1 MLDDPMLVPRAA
13 DIVRE
18 QRVNAEWA
26 VQQAFDEFSAVF
38 DEVADPYLRE
48 RKGDVADLVGRLR
61 MNLRQGAATPR
72 DLLRELDE
80 PSVLIADELTP
91 SLAAQLD
98 WTKVRGFATDAGSR
112 TYHTA
117 ILARS
122 LDVPAV
128 VGLHDASALV
138 QAGQLVVIDGSASE
152 VIVDPTPDE
161 LARAA
166 HHADDHRPAATRRRP
181 SGGGRRRPPTACAIR
196 LDANIEFPDDL
207 AAARYAGAEGIGL
220 YRSEFLRHRRRRGH
234 PRRGSRSTRSTAAC
248 SKGWRRARSRSAP
261 STSTRSSWRRGCRST
276 RSPRGWEPDE
286 ARASR
291 QGLRGLRLS
300 LTRPDLFQTQLRALL
315 RAARAR
321 AAADHVPVRVGRR
334 ADPRGARDGRRRG
347 RRPGAARRARCRA
360 VPIGV
365 MIEIPA
371 AAYTADLL
379 AREVDFFTIGTN
391 DLIQY
396 CLAVDR
402 TDERVSRLYEP
413 LHPAILR
420 MILMVRRAASR
431 QRIPVSL
438 CGEMASDPAL
448 LTLLVGLGLT
458 EFSMTPGAIP
468 VAKQVLAELRSD
480 ELRALARHDSEA
492 GDGRRDRTRPAGRAR
507 PADADQ
513 GSDIVSGEITR
524 VEKPWGYELHWAK
537 TDRYVGKLIH
547 VNAGHALSLQYHNQK
562 DETIYLQSGKLLFEI
577 EVDGELQKREM
588 LPGERVHVTPKT
600 VHRMTAIEDCDIF
613 EVSTPELHDVVRLED
628 RYGREDKKLRRNCGL
643 RIGID
648 RRRSRRA
655 SSDGMSA
662 PCDGWPPPMLS
673 SPPLPR
679 DMPPPRWPPPPP
691 PPSSTILSPLISVV

>member
-1 MLDDPMLVPRAA
+1 MLRLTGIGVSPGVVSGRAVILIQRSQVLRYQVPTARLDHEVARLEESRLRTREQLVDIAARLTNRRGPELASLFDAQLLMLDDPMLVARAA
-13 DIVRE
+13 EIVRA

-26 VQQAFDEFSAVF
+26 VQQVFHEFSSVF

-61 MNLRQGAATPR
+61 MNLRRGAATPR

-80 PSVLIADELTP
+80 ASVIIADDLTP
-91 SLAAQLD
+91 SLAAQVD

-128 VGLHDASALV
+128 VGLHNAIERIRP
-138 QAGQLVVIDGSASE
+138 GQLVIIDGDAAE
-152 VIVDPTPDE
+152 VIVDPTEDV

-166 HHADDHRPAATRRRP
+166 RHADDRRPAVAGDSERRP
-181 SGGGRRRPPTACAIR
+181 ATTADGVRIR
-196 LDANIEFPDDL
+196 LDANIEFSDDL
-207 AAARYAGAEGIGL
+207 AAARYLGAEGIGL
-220 YRSEFLRHRRRRGH
+220 YRSEFLLTSGHAVAEDDQYEIYKRMLEGMAPAPVTVRTFDVDEDQLASQSADRMLAGGWAADEERG
-234 PRRGSRSTRSTAAC
+234 
-248 SKGWRRARSRSAP
+248 
-261 STSTRSSWRRGCRST
+261 
-276 RSPRGWEPDE
+276 
-286 ARASR
+286 SR

-300 LTRPDLFQTQLRALL
+300 LTRPELFGGQLRALL
-315 RAARAR
+315 RAARHGSLRIMFPFVSGVEQLREAR
-321 AAADHVPVRVGRR
+321 RLVAEAAAELT
-334 ADPRGARDGRRRG
+334 RRG
-347 RRPGAARRARCRA
+347 EIVPK

-402 TDERVSRLYEP
+402 ADERVSRLYEP

-420 MILMVRRAASR
+420 MIVMVRRAARR

-468 VAKQVLAELRSD
+468 VAKQVLSEVRADDLRS
-480 ELRALARHDSEA
+480 LARRILRLPTVDDIERELLA
-492 GDGRRDRTRPAGRAR
+492 MLGR
-507 PADADQ
+507 
-513 GSDIVSGEITR
+513 
-524 VEKPWGYELHWAK
+524 
-537 TDRYVGKLIH
+537 
-547 VNAGHALSLQYHNQK
+547 LSLMK
-562 DETIYLQSGKLLFEI
+562 E
-577 EVDGELQKREM
+577 
-588 LPGERVHVTPKT
+588 
-600 VHRMTAIEDCDIF
+600 
-613 EVSTPELHDVVRLED
+613 
-628 RYGREDKKLRRNCGL
+628 
-643 RIGID
+643 
-648 RRRSRRA
+648 
-655 SSDGMSA
+655 
-662 PCDGWPPPMLS
+662 
-673 SPPLPR
+673 
-679 DMPPPRWPPPPP
+679 
-691 PPSSTILSPLISVV
+691 

>member
-1 MLDDPMLVPRAA
+1 MRRLKGIGVSPGVVAGRAVVLIQRAHVLRYQIAPARLDHELQRLDESRARSREQLVDIQARLAERRPELSSLFDAQLLMLDDPMLLPRAA
-13 DIVRE
+13 DIIRD

-26 VQQAFDEFSAVF
+26 VQQVFHEFSAVF
-38 DEVADPYLRE
+38 EECADPYLRE
-48 RKGDVADLVGRLR
+48 RTGDVADLVGRLR
-61 MNLRQGAATPR
+61 MNLRRGVATPR

-80 PSVLIADELTP
+80 SSVLIADELTP
-91 SLAAQLD
+91 SIAAQVD

-128 VGLHDASALV
+128 VGLHNASEIV
-138 QAGQLVVIDGSASE
+138 QAGQLIVVDGTASE
-152 VIVDPTPDE
+152 LILDPTPEE

-166 HHADDHRPAATRRRP
+166 HQADDHRPAATVEAERRRP
-181 SGGGRRRPPTACAIR
+181 ASTADGVRIR

-220 YRSEFLRHRRRRGH
+220 YRSEFLVTSGVEDIGDEDRQYAIYRGMLEGMAPGSVTVRTFDVDEEQLSSRLSQH
-234 PRRGSRSTRSTAAC
+234 PLAA
-248 SKGWRRARSRSAP
+248 
-261 STSTRSSWRRGCRST
+261 
-276 RSPRGWEPDE
+276 GWEPDE

-300 LTRPDLFQTQLRALL
+300 LTRPELFRIQLRALL
-315 RAARAR
+315 RAAKHGSLRIMFPFVSSVEQIREAR
-321 AAADHVPVRVGRR
+321 AMIADATADLMRRGEQVPPVPV
-334 ADPRGARDGRRRG
+334 
-347 RRPGAARRARCRA
+347 
-360 VPIGV
+360 GV

-402 TDERVSRLYEP
+402 ADERVSRLYEP

-468 VAKQVLAELRSD
+468 VAKQVLAEMRSD
-480 ELRALARHDSEA
+480 ELRTLAR
-492 GDGRRDRTRPAGRAR
+492 R
-507 PADADQ
+507 
-513 GSDIVSGEITR
+513 I
-524 VEKPWGYELHWAK
+524 L
-537 TDRYVGKLIH
+537 KLAT
-547 VNAGHALSLQYHNQK
+547 V
-562 DETIYLQSGKLLFEI
+562 DEI
-577 EVDGELQKREM
+577 ERTLLAALGRLTLIK
-588 LPGERVHVTPKT
+588 GVT
-600 VHRMTAIEDCDIF
+600 
-613 EVSTPELHDVVRLED
+613 S
-628 RYGREDKKLRRNCGL
+628 
-643 RIGID
+643 
-648 RRRSRRA
+648 
-655 SSDGMSA
+655 
-662 PCDGWPPPMLS
+662 
-673 SPPLPR
+673 
-679 DMPPPRWPPPPP
+679 
-691 PPSSTILSPLISVV
+691 